1 MLAPWLLVA
10 ASIGTGSA
18 ADAQSGDVRRGASA
32 ATSEATQ
39 ELTLEAHADVGGGKR
54 SSAELET
61 LDPEAKPSSLTL
73 EDVQRLLA
81 RYADEPSALEVAR
94 VALRAA
100 EREPDRFASM
110 ARRARWRGLVPS
122 LTLGARR
129 GQGLDLRTEVSDE
142 DAVRF
147 TSDDDL
153 VLSATLRF
161 DLGRVLFAGEEVAI
175 LREARAARASRLEL
189 VKDVIHWYFVRRR
202 LLLERDLT
210 GMTSL
215 SREMRIAELEA
226 LLDDFTN
233 GGFSRM
239 IERPRARWTTDA
251 NTPASKRP

>member
-1 MLAPWLLVA
+1 METSEAVPNRNVMPQADVA
-10 ASIGTGSA
+10 DGQRGSA
-18 ADAQSGDVRRGASA
+18 A
-32 ATSEATQ
+32 
-39 ELTLEAHADVGGGKR
+39 LEA
-54 SSAELET
+54 
-61 LDPEAKPSSLTL
+61 LDPEAKPASLSV
-73 EDVQRLLA
+73 EDVQHLLA

-94 VALRAA
+94 AALRSAA
-100 EREPDRFASM
+100 RDPERFASM
-110 ARRARWRGLVPS
+110 VRRARWRGVVPS

-129 GQGLDLRTEVSDE
+129 GQGLDLRTEVTDD

-147 TSDDDL
+147 TSGDDL

-175 LREARAARASRLEL
+175 HREARAARAHQLEL

-215 SREMRIAELEA
+215 ARELRIAELEA

-239 IERPRARWTTDA
+239 IERQRSRWTTDA